1 MRTPIQAH
9 PVFRG
14 SPTAGA
20 GVAALL
26 AARIAPSDLCA
37 TATVQNGQVCL
48 NVPGLGQECISGIP
62 AIFNGASASLCAH
75 ICTTWGIPKGVCVTA
90 KVGSTQ
96 IGQHCFG
103 SCSV

>member
-9 PVFRG
+9 PVDRN
-14 SPTAGA
+14 SPTAGR

-37 TATVQNGQVCL
+37 TATVVNGQACV
-48 NVPGLGQECISGIP
+48 NTPLGQKCISGVP
-62 AIFNGASASLCAH
+62 PVFNGASASVCAH
-75 ICTTWGIPKGVCVTA
+75 ICTKLGFPIGVCLTA
-90 KVGSTQ
+90 TVGSTQ